1 MKKVICFALS
11 TKNLLERIDNIQQTW
26 GKDIDTV
33 FYSDHDDP
41 SNNVIKVSYRSD
53 YYSAP
58 IKQVAILNYLK
69 DLTNGDDIPLL
80 DDYDWIFFVDDDT
93 FVNTSKLNEFIQDID
108 ENKVYGSIITSEN
121 DSVNPMYVN
130 KVIDLDVQY
139 PQGGA
144 GFLVSSKI
152 VKKIGSFKEYD
163 VYHSD
168 VLAGLNFHNNG
179 IEYVDVPTLN
189 RQNLKELGH
198 TEDMV
203 PNMITYHNIKT
214 FDQMKT
220 LYDLCNEV

>member
-11 TKNLLERIDNIQQTW
+11 TKNLLERIENIQHTW
-26 GKDIDTV
+26 GEDIDTV
-33 FYSDHDDP
+33 FYSDHED
-41 SNNVIKVSYRSD
+41 SENNVIKVSNRSD

-58 IKQVAILNYLK
+58 LKQVAILNYLK
-69 DLTNGDDIPLL
+69 HLTNEDDISLL
-80 DDYDWIFFVDDDT
+80 DEYDWIFFVDDDT
-93 FVNTSKLNEFIQDID
+93 FVNTKKLNEFVQDID

-130 KVIDLDVQY
+130 KVIELDVQY

-144 GFLVSSKI
+144 GFLVSSKTI
-152 VKKIGSFKEYD
+152 KKIGEFKEYN

-168 VLAGLNFHNNG
+168 VIAGLNFHNNG
-179 IEYVDVPTLN
+179 IEYVNVPTLN
-189 RQNLKELGH
+189 RQNLEEHGH
-198 TEDMV
+198 SKDMV
-203 PNMITYHNIKT
+203 KDMITYHNIKT